1 MHCSLRHLRFL
12 GKLFSGVFPSSL
24 RDSVGNSY
32 CKKECNKVEAKVV
45 EITHIRLQKMKKN
58 VALTSSNKLQQVT
71 EKEVTKTATFST
83 NYILNAG
90 MTRVE

>member
-1 MHCSLRHLRFL
+1 
-12 GKLFSGVFPSSL
+12 
-24 RDSVGNSY
+24 
-32 CKKECNKVEAKVV
+32 
-45 EITHIRLQKMKKN
+45 MKKN